1 MISLFKSVLTV
12 VLVSLAFL
20 LNSAFAQDNAIVIG
34 QAIDL
39 SGPSGSIGRDY
50 VAGITTYF
58 DSLNVAGGLNGR
70 RIKYLVRDDQGDAA
84 ISAKAVAELII
95 KDKVDYLLGGIGLSV
110 TNAVVASPAF
120 KQSTLTLFAPLVSS
134 VKDYNSR
141 VVFWRP
147 SPEQEMQY
155 IFSYFDKLGIKS
167 VGIAYQESEFNQEM
181 YQYVVAE
188 VSKRKMSLSGVA
200 RISNS
205 PVENEKEASALAT
218 KNPGIVI
225 VVSDTVGAGLFLKQF
240 RKRADKTFVAGM
252 SLINLE
258 TLAEVAGRSAL
269 EWTVFSQVVPNPLGK
284 KTIVQIDHSAMM
296 KKFRDEDLSSLTLE
310 GFIVAKTLAKAITMS
325 KSGRDGLQALITQKH
340 TLDLG
345 GISVTPDDP
354 SRHMSGYVDIALF
367 RKGGGLLF

>member
-1 MISLFKSVLTV
+1 MISLLKSVLTV

-58 DSLNVAGGLNGR
+58 DSLNVAGGLYGR

-84 ISAKAVAELII
+84 MSTKAVAELII

>member
-84 ISAKAVAELII
+84 ISAKAVAELIV

-167 VGIAYQESEFNQEM
+167 VGIAYQESELNQEM

>member
-1 MISLFKSVLTV
+1 MISFTKSVLAAIF
-12 VLVSLAFL
+12 LSLTFF
-20 LNSAFAQDNAIVIG
+20 SSVFAVDNAIIVG
-34 QAIDL
+34 QVIDL
-39 SGPSGSIGRDY
+39 SGPNGSIGRDY

-84 ISAKAVAELII
+84 ASAKAVTELIG

-120 KQSTLTLFAPLVSS
+120 KQSALTLFAPLVSS

-167 VGIAYQESEFNQEM
+167 VGIAYQESELNQEM

-188 VSKRKMSLSGVA
+188 VGKRKMILSGVA

-205 PVENEKEASALAT
+205 PVENEKEATALAA

-225 VVSDTVGAGLFLKQF
+225 VVSDTVGTGLFLKQF

-258 TLAEVAGRSAL
+258 TLAEVAGRGAL

-310 GFIVAKTLAKAITMS
+310 GFIVAKTLAKAIAMS
-325 KSGRDGLQALITQKH
+325 KSGRDGLQLLAAQKH